1 MEWPKHQNLDNNGG
15 NSLREKKKF
24 MSILVLSL
32 VLIIVAGTF
41 AWSNFSSQT
50 INQWFGEGSGSGL
63 SDLSDPET
71 GTPGQGISEVW
82 HRPGESEPGGTL
94 HDYHSEDGEYKQT
107 HIENWGNEPL
117 FVRIRLDEYMEL
129 GSGAGLHSVATG
141 ENTGES
147 IPNPLNLA
155 ESLVDGANIDE
166 PRTWKPHVPMSDTAD
181 ECEAGFHD
189 FWEWEMGGQ
198 RYYFPAPEEYR
209 TSKSFVDTS
218 SPPDLTAE
226 SVNDVGIRARQT
238 RLAQVW
244 TMVQWKSNGSPIG
257 DFWVID
263 QDGWAYWAS
272 PLNPGESTGLL
283 LNKITQMEQPEED
296 FFYEINVI
304 VQMASKDSRNYMR
317 FGNEVNGGWTS
328 NGRALVED
336 IVNHTNS
343 DIGIVV
349 HRMLSLTTANIPDVT
364 YTATPSMGE
373 IITEVSYSITSTNYL
388 LDGPHE
394 EFLFLAGVDGMTA
407 IGTLGTGTLGTGHV
421 LFFPVFDNTIVFT
434 ARDSAGNT
442 ANYTFHHR
450 GGTDW
455 LIPIAE
461 FVEPMQSSPGMY
473 FVNNRV
479 VAWASSGVKREQ
491 IDSLAVSIGGRIIGV
506 RQRRY
511 FIEVGRH
518 TEENLR
524 EICEKLMNTGL
535 FSRVRLDILY

>member
-1 MEWPKHQNLDNNGG
+1 M
-15 NSLREKKKF
+15 REKKRLGIAIF
-24 MSILVLSL
+24 FLVALF
-32 VLIIVAGTF
+32 IMGIF
-41 AWSNFSSQT
+41 AWSSFSSQT
-50 INQWFGEGSGSGL
+50 ANQWFGVDSDSESDNMAELGNLTQELIEPEIEG
-63 SDLSDPET
+63 PE
-71 GTPGQGISEVW
+71 PIESEIEISEPKILELEEEKIEV
-82 HRPGESEPGGTL
+82 SGTL
-94 HDYHSEDGEYKQT
+94 HDYRSENGEYRQI
-107 HIENWGNEPL
+107 HIENWGDEHI
-117 FVRIRLDEYMEL
+117 FARIRLDEYMEI
-129 GSGAGLHSVATG
+129 GSGAGLHSID
-141 ENTGES
+141 ENSGES
-147 IPNPLNLA
+147 IANPQNLA
-155 ESLVDGANIDE
+155 KPLVDGASIDDPSTWE
-166 PRTWKPHVPMSDTAD
+166 PH
-181 ECEAGFHD
+181 AGVNLAAHMCRANFHNY
-189 FWEWEMGGQ
+189 WRGQ
-198 RYYFPAPEEYR
+198 KYYFPAPDEYR
-209 TSKSFVDTS
+209 ANTGFVDTS
-218 SPPDLTAE
+218 SPPDLSAD
-226 SVNDVGIRARQT
+226 SVNDAGVRARQT

-244 TMVQWKSNGSPIG
+244 TMAQWVTNGSPIG